1 MAKVYDTGFRL
12 GPKQSNGGQVVIEG
26 DRIRQDPEGNIVS
39 PGTYGGGRVVPRP
52 AGFPGSPADSPR
64 DTR

>member
-1 MAKVYDTGFRL
+1 MAKVEDTGFRS
-12 GPKQSNGGQVVIEG
+12 GPRQSNGGQVVIEG
-26 DRIRQDPEGNIVS
+26 GRRPDPDGNRLPDGS
-39 PGTYGGGRVVPRP
+39 LGGGRVVPRP